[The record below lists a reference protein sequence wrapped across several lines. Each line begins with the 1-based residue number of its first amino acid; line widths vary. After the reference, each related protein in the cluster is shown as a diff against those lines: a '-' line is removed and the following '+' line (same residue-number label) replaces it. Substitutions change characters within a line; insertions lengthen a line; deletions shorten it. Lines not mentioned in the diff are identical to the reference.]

1 MCDKKVYIFNN
12 AKEVSICSNING
24 KNMKKL
30 HFATAALAVAI
41 SSNSFAE
48 VSSETPN
55 EEVSQTTIGWT
66 VMATVGGVTDEA
78 QLNNGIGDSVW
89 GLNFGANWDIQS
101 NWNAEAGLVIY
112 NFDDQDEFSQD
123 TQSVWGGDIDSST
136 SDVVGIGVYG
146 EFGYLHKLSTEN
158 DFTVGANL
166 GYEYLDVNREI
177 GSCVDCYSEDV
188 DLDGGLY
195 LRPFASMK
203 LGSST
208 ALEVS
213 YKHPFSDEGLE
224 SVIQF
229 GVIFTP

>member
-1 MCDKKVYIFNN
+1 
-12 AKEVSICSNING
+12 
-24 KNMKKL
+24 MKKL